1 MGFLTS
7 FMLAG
12 LLSFH
17 PVHVSFTNVELDTVD
32 HEISVSHKFFT
43 DDFIMLFS
51 HLFEKEIIPQQGKPF
66 VNSEIK
72 LINHYMR
79 YRFNLVAGN
88 DTIPLQYNGKDQ
100 DEESLWIRYSG
111 KLVVPDADSIAVEN
125 MLLLD
130 LYMDQT
136 NLLIFNI
143 ADQEKGFAFN
153 FEKRRWTM
161 ALKEY

>member
-1 MGFLTS
+1 MGILTT
-7 FMLAG
+7 FMLSG
-12 LLSFH
+12 MLSLH
-17 PVHVSFTNVELDTVD
+17 PVHVSFTNVELNTAD
-32 HEISVSHKFFT
+32 HEISVSHKFFIN
-43 DDFIMLFS
+43 DFTMLFS
-51 HLFEKEIIPQQGKPF
+51 HLFEQDIIPQQSKDFG
-66 VNSEIK
+66 NAEIE

-88 DTIPLQYNGKDQ
+88 DTIPLRYNGKDQ

-111 KLVVPDADSIAVEN
+111 KLNVSHTDSITIEN

-143 ADQEKGFAFN
+143 ADQEKGYAFN
-153 FEKRRWTM
+153 FDKRRWTM
-161 ALKEY
+161 ALKDY

>member
-1 MGFLTS
+1 MGFLTT

-12 LLSFH
+12 MLSLH
-17 PVHVSFTNVELDTVD
+17 PVHVSFTNVELDTAD

-51 HLFEKEIIPQQGKPF
+51 HLFEKEIFPRHGKAF
-66 VNSEIK
+66 GNAEIE

-79 YRFNLVAGN
+79 YRFNLIAGN
-88 DTIPLQYNGKDQ
+88 DTIPLLYNGKDQ
-100 DEESLWIRYSG
+100 DEESVWIRYSG
-111 KLVVPDADSIAVEN
+111 KLDVPHADSITIEN

-143 ADQEKGFAFN
+143 ADQEKGYAFN
-153 FEKRRWTM
+153 FDKRRWTM
-161 ALKEY
+161 ALKDY